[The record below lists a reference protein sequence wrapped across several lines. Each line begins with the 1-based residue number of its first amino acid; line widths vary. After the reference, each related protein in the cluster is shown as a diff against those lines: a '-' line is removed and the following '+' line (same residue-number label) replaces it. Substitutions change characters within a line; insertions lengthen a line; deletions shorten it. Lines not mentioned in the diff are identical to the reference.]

1 MKEEHVWHDYD
12 RALSTAE
19 KNYIYLA
26 LPIDVGEDSV
36 SVEEFLERVWAR
48 PLTTPDLVQFCE
60 EFRLWVRE
68 GMPL

>member
-1 MKEEHVWHDYD
+1 MHDEWHDYD
-12 RALSTAE
+12 SELSTAE
-19 KNYIYLA
+19 KNYIYLV
-26 LPIDVGEDSV
+26 LPLDVGEDSV

>member
-1 MKEEHVWHDYD
+1 MSNIWHNYD
-12 RALSTAE
+12 DALTTAE
-19 KNYIYLA
+19 KNYIYIP